1 MDRSKSLA
9 KSWDD
14 NAGNWTKAVR
24 EGQIPS
30 RRAGTDDAIV
40 AAILDREPARL
51 LDVGCGEGWL
61 VRRIVRASGCRA
73 VGIDGSAAL
82 IEAARS
88 ADPTGDYRVLSY
100 ADLVGGTSSLGDRF
114 DVIAFNYAI
123 LNEDA
128 AQLLTAVTPALAR
141 DGCIIIQTL
150 HPQTQDGPY
159 RDGWRTED
167 FSGFA
172 IPGWKPMP
180 WYFRTLESWH
190 AVIRDAGL
198 VLCDLAEPTAE
209 GDDRPLSLIL
219 TCMTAEHGPMDPV

>member
-14 NAGNWTKAVR
+14 NAGNWTRAVR

-40 AAILDREPARL
+40 TAILDRKPSRL

-61 VRRIVRASGCRA
+61 VRRIVQSSGCQA

-82 IEAARS
+82 IEAARK
-88 ADPTGDYRVLSY
+88 ADPTGDYRVMGY
-100 ADLVGGTSSLGDRF
+100 ADLIASPRSLGDAF

-123 LNEDA
+123 LNDDA
-128 AQLLTAVTPALAR
+128 AQLLSAVTSVLATG
-141 DGCIIIQTL
+141 GCVIIQTL
-150 HPQTQDGPY
+150 HPHTQGGPY

-167 FSGFA
+167 FSAFEN
-172 IPGWKPMP
+172 PDWKPMP

-190 AVIRDAGL
+190 AAVRDAGL
-198 VLCDLAEPTAE
+198 ALLDLSEPTVE
-209 GDDRPLSLIL
+209 GDERPLSLIL
-219 TCMTAEHGPMDPV
+219 TCERP